1 MFSRLPVIVIA
12 TAAVVA
18 AGCRPGGSPEPVA
31 RNVLLVTLDTTR
43 ADRLSCYGYAQPTT
57 PAMDA
62 VAADGVRF
70 EMAIA
75 QAALTPVSHASILT
89 GLLPPHHGLRVL
101 YAESG
106 YRLPEEIPTLATEL
120 RERGWSTAA
129 FLSSFTVSGFFGFER
144 GFETFDDG
152 LAHPPD
158 GVLQRVAEGDYRFDV
173 RANQRRSDRTT
184 DRAVEWLREI
194 RQPFFLWVHYW
205 DPHDPDVV
213 PPAEVVS
220 KFAPPP
226 GSSNADVLR
235 ALYDA
240 EVHFVD
246 LQFAHLRQTLEELDV
261 YDDTAIVVVA
271 DHGQGLGDHGHW
283 FHRILYQEQIRV
295 PLFMRFPEGPRGRV
309 VSDLVNTTDIYP
321 TVLDWL
327 DLELPTPVDG
337 RSLFGLIEG
346 RDETPRVAYAEALIL
361 YDLNAREL
369 LSWRPDDGLLYSLI
383 DRNWKLLYK
392 PLRPDRSELY
402 DLEADPR
409 ELHNLFATEHEQG
422 KRMFTE
428 LERFDAFVDRPFG
441 EGTDE
446 EVLERLRSL
455 GYVGDSGHE

>member
-1 MFSRLPVIVIA
+1 VFLRLPVILMV
-12 TAAVVA
+12 TASVVT
-18 AGCRPGGSPEPVA
+18 AGCRSAGPAEPRA
-31 RNVLLVTLDTTR
+31 RNVVLVTLDTTR
-43 ADRLSCYGYAQPTT
+43 ADRLSCYGYGRPTT

-75 QAALTPVSHASILT
+75 QSALTPVSHASILT

-106 YRLPEEIPTLATEL
+106 YRLSEEIPTLATDL
-120 RERGWSTAA
+120 RAHGWSTAA
-129 FLSSFTVSGFFGFER
+129 FLSSFTVSGFFGFEQ

-152 LAHPPD
+152 LAHPTD
-158 GVLQRVAEGDYRFDV
+158 AVLQKFA
-173 RANQRRSDRTT
+173 RANQRRSDLTT
-184 DRAVEWLREI
+184 DRAIDWIRETP
-194 RQPFFLWVHYW
+194 QPFFLWIHYW
-205 DPHDPDVV
+205 DPHDPDIV
-213 PPAEVVS
+213 PPAEVTS

-226 GSSNADVLR
+226 GTSKSDILR
-235 ALYDA
+235 AMYDA

-246 LQFAHLRQTLEELDV
+246 LQFARLRQALEDLGA
-261 YDDTAIVVVA
+261 YDETAIIVAA

-283 FHRILYQEQIRV
+283 YHRILYQEQIHV

-309 VSDLVNTTDIYP
+309 VGDLVNTTDIYP

-327 DLELPTPVDG
+327 NLEAPSPVDG
-337 RSLFGLIEG
+337 RSLLGLIEG
-346 RDETPRVAYAEALIL
+346 RDEPPRMAYAEALIL

-369 LSWRPDDGLLYSLI
+369 LNWRPDDGLLYSLI

-392 PLRPDRSELY
+392 PLRPELSELY

-409 ELHNLFATEHEQG
+409 ELNNLYAIESGQRS
-422 KRMFTE
+422 RMLTE
-428 LERFDAFVDRPFG
+428 LEKFDAFVDRPFG

-446 EVLERLRSL
+446 EALERLRSL
-455 GYVGDSGHE
+455 GYVGDGGHE